1 MYAGDYPFTVTDA
14 LGCTLSDT
22 VTITEPDELII
33 DSIIAQDVSCN
44 SFNDGSIS
52 TSASGGTFPYGY
64 SWSGPNGF
72 YSPFQNASNLLAGNY
87 SLYLYDVNGCS
98 VQSDSILIL
107 EPALLEANVSVTSLA
122 CNSDTNGVINITPL
136 GGVSPYT
143 FLWSN
148 GSISQNQVN
157 LSAGIYS
164 VIITDSNAC
173 DLSISNIEVTE
184 PLASV
189 SSSSITACDSLTWNG
204 QTIDTSGVYTDTL
217 TNINGCDSVL
227 TLVATITT
235 ADSVT
240 SSITACDTYDWNGQ
254 IIDSSGSYIQTFTN
268 VNACDSVH
276 TLVATITTADSVTS
290 SITACDSYD
299 WNGQIIDSSG
309 SYIQTFT
316 NINGCD
322 SVHTLVATITTAD
335 SVTSSI
341 TACDSLTWNG
351 TIYTTSGVYTFA
363 TTNVNGCDSVLTLD
377 LTINPVTNETNVIT
391 ACDSYD
397 WNGTTYSTSGV
408 YTFATTNVNGCDS
421 VHTLDLTISTI
432 DSVIYNVDNAS
443 CYGDFDGQISVLASG
458 GVAPYVVDWSFWTG
472 QTIFNLYAGDYPFT
486 VTDAL
491 GCTLSDTV
499 TITEPDELIIDSI
512 IAQDVSCNSFNDGS
526 ISTSASGGTFP
537 YGYSWSGPNG
547 FYSPFQNASNLLA
560 GNYSLYLY
568 DVNGC
573 SVQSDSILIL
583 EPALLEANVSVTS
596 LACNSDTNG
605 VINIT
610 PLGGVSPYTFLWSNG
625 SISQNQVNLSAGIY
639 SVIITDSNACDLSI
653 SNIEVTEPL
662 ASVSSSSI
670 TACDSLTWNGQT
682 IDTSGVYTDTLTNIN
697 GCDSVLTLV
706 ATITTA
712 DSVTSSIT
720 ACDTYDWNGQII
732 DSSGSYIQTFTNIN
746 GCDSVHTLVITIA
759 SENFVTSNITACV
772 PFNWNGQTLIH
783 GYTQTSQY

>member
-1 MYAGDYPFTVTDA
+1 MD
-14 LGCTLSDT
+14 
-22 VTITEPDELII
+22 
-33 DSIIAQDVSCN
+33 
-44 SFNDGSIS
+44 
-52 TSASGGTFPYGY
+52 
-64 SWSGPNGF
+64 
-72 YSPFQNASNLLAGNY
+72 
-87 SLYLYDVNGCS
+87 
-98 VQSDSILIL
+98 LIL
-107 EPALLEANVSVTSLA
+107 QTFTNV
-122 CNSDTNGVINITPL
+122 
-136 GGVSPYT
+136 
-143 FLWSN
+143 
-148 GSISQNQVN
+148 
-157 LSAGIYS
+157 
-164 VIITDSNAC
+164 
-173 DLSISNIEVTE
+173 
-184 PLASV
+184 
-189 SSSSITACDSLTWNG
+189 
-204 QTIDTSGVYTDTL
+204 
-217 TNINGCDSVL
+217 NGCDSVH

-268 VNACDSVH
+268 INGCDSVH

-670 TACDSLTWNGQT
+670 TACDSLTWNGHNNRYKW
-682 IDTSGVYTDTLTNIN
+682 GLHRHLN
-697 GCDSVLTLV
+697 
-706 ATITTA
+706 
-712 DSVTSSIT
+712 
-720 ACDTYDWNGQII
+720 
-732 DSSGSYIQTFTNIN
+732 
-746 GCDSVHTLVITIA
+746 
-759 SENFVTSNITACV
+759 
-772 PFNWNGQTLIH
+772 
-783 GYTQTSQY
+783 QY